1 MLPWGE
7 VWRLLLLLLLAGCT
21 GPSQPPIPTGLVY
34 LPLDRSA
41 SSLAR
46 IANEDDLAGDL
57 EQRREILV
65 ALNRGVLMPPPSD
78 AIVPELFDFTALL
91 AARMES
97 GDVSSDWAAYLYTS
111 YQRDMV
117 KERPDGS
124 PRRSAPAIAQALA
137 KSMEF
142 YRIEKRGDAPQPPAG
157 VWPPPGDGGRAGRPW

>member
-1 MLPWGE
+1 
-7 VWRLLLLLLLAGCT
+7 VWRLLVLLLLTACAGA
-21 GPSQPPIPTGLVY
+21 PPQPPMPTGLVY

-46 IANEDDLAGDL
+46 IATDDDLTGDL
-57 EQRREILV
+57 AERRDILV

-111 YQRDMV
+111 YQRDLV
-117 KERPDGS
+117 RERPDGS

-137 KSMEF
+137 ESMAF
-142 YRIEKRGDAPQPPAG
+142 YRIEKRGDAPPPPAG